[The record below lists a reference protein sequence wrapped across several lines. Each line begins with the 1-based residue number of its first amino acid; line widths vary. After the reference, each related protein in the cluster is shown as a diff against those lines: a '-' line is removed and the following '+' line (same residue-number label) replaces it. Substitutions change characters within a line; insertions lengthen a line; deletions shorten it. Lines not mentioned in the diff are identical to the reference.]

1 MDTITIVSPAFP
13 MTAVAGAVANLTEEP
28 RTKLVAGIGKI
39 GALISGYSGAVCQAF
54 NLVDNMGEVTTPWFD
69 LKGKLKAGIKAERA
83 NFVADMTQAGYG
95 KSTIDVYWQRVKEA
109 SGYVTAGNRV
119 KAGATD
125 IDAKTLAELKTMV
138 NRIFKAEEEGVT
150 CDASDIKHLLIDAYT
165 ALGGNDSDLG

>member
-1 MDTITIVSPAFP
+1 MDTVHVVSPAFP
-13 MTAVAGAVANLTEEP
+13 MTAVAGAVANLTES
-28 RTKLVAGIGKI
+28 RTQLVKGIGKI
-39 GALISGYSGAVCQAF
+39 GALISGYSLALDQAF
-54 NLVDNMGEVTTPWFD
+54 DLVDNQGQTTTKWFD
-69 LKGKLKAGIKAERA
+69 LKGALKKGIKGERA

-125 IDAKTLAELKTMV
+125 VDAKTLAELKTMV

>member
-1 MDTITIVSPAFP
+1 MDTIQIVSPAFP
-13 MTAVAGAVANLTEEP
+13 MTAVAGAVANLTES

-39 GALISGYSGAVCQAF
+39 GALISGYSVALDQAF
-54 NLVDNMGEVTTPWFD
+54 DLVDNTGAVTTKWFD
-69 LKGKLKAGIKAERA
+69 LKGKLKAGIKGERA

-109 SGYVTAGNRV
+109 SGYITAGNRV

-125 IDAKTLAELKTMV
+125 VDAKTLAELKTMV

-150 CDASDIKHLLIDAYT
+150 CEASEIKHLLIDAYT